1 MAGGAG
7 EPAPLRP
14 APVAV
19 HDDGDVARGQRG
31 VEDGRL
37 GGAGGESF
45 LGGFQQL
52 DLRELG
58 FLVGKGSLDPLY
70 VAVGELL
77 QLLLGP
83 VLVVLGDLALL
94 A

>member
-1 MAGGAG
+1 MDVQRQQRREHRDTSPVAGRPRK
-7 EPAPLRP
+7 PATLCP

-19 HDDGDVARGQRG
+19 HDDGDVARGPLG
-31 VEDGRL
+31 VGDTLL
-37 GGAGGESF
+37 GGICGRSF

-58 FLVGKGSLDPLY
+58 FLVGKGSLDPLH

-77 QLLLGP
+77 
-83 VLVVLGDLALL
+83 
-94 A
+94 